1 MEPEPSKE
9 DEVPLF
15 RRGRDESPDD
25 QVDDPVGEG
34 TQDAASPPTDRPAR
48 PAGPFDVDD
57 VDDDRERLDLGS
69 LRVPVPEGCE
79 VRVDVQ
85 EEQVVAAT
93 IVDGRSALQ
102 IHAFAA
108 PRSSGIWDEVRQ
120 EIADS
125 LRSSGGSAEES
136 DGPFGRELKARIP
149 VPDSSGGQQ
158 PARFLGV
165 DGPRWFLRGL
175 FTGAAST
182 DPQQARALE
191 EAFRNVV
198 VVRGG
203 DAMAPRELLPLKLPR
218 EAMQHLGNHPGELP
232 DDTGGAE
239 AEPAK
244 PTLEMLERGPEIT
257 ETR

>member
-25 QVDDPVGEG
+25 PGDSPVEELASDAGA
-34 TQDAASPPTDRPAR
+34 AASGPPAR
-48 PAGPFDVDD
+48 PAGPYDVDD
-57 VDDDRERLDLGS
+57 VDDEQERLDLGA
-69 LRVPVPEGCE
+69 LRVPVPDGCE

-85 EEQVVAAT
+85 NEQVVAAT

-108 PRSSGIWDEVRQ
+108 PRSAGIWDEVRQ
-120 EIADS
+120 EIAES
-125 LRSSGGSAEES
+125 LTSSGGSAQET
-136 DGPFGRELKARIP
+136 DGPFGRELRARIP
-149 VPDSSGGQQ
+149 VPDSPGGQQ

-182 DPQQARALE
+182 DPQQAKILE

-218 EAMQHLGNHPGELP
+218 DAMQQMEAHQAAVEEEN
-232 DDTGGAE
+232 AE
-239 AEPAK
+239 RPK